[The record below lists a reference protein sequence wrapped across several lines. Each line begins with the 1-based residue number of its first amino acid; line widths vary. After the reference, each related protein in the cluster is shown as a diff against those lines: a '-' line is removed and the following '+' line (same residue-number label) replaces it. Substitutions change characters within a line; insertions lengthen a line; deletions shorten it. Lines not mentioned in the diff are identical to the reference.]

1 MIGLSALFTS
11 CMTPAASWPTAARRR
26 SRARASWSASSSLRA
41 LLHHALE
48 TLGFRRHALV
58 ELGGAPRFFLEAFA
72 SCVFTV
78 TSRSTV
84 TAPRILP
91 CSS

>member
-1 MIGLSALFTS
+1 MIGIERVVHVVHDAGGELSDRGE
-11 CMTPAASWPTAARRR
+11 TPLA
-26 SRARASWSASSSLRA
+26 RARFLEREQLVRA

-58 ELGGAPRFFLEAFA
+58 ELGGTARFLLERFA

-84 TAPRILP
+84 TAPRIFP